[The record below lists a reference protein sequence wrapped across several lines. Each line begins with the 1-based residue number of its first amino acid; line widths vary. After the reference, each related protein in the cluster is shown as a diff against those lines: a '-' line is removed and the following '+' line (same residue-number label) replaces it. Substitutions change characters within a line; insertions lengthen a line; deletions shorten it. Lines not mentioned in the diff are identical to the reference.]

1 MNEKHIEF
9 FNELKELLKK
19 HGVTITFTHEQ
30 LMFNFNGVVYR
41 NYGKFYQ
48 CASPLFASNLSDS
61 FESIELVT
69 TERVFK

>member
-19 HGVTITFTHEQ
+19 YGANIAWNNEFLFITFK
-30 LMFNFNGVVYR
+30 GS
-41 NYGKFYQ
+41 KPFYQ
-48 CASPLFASNLSDS
+48 SCNPLYVNNDFGDT
-61 FESIELVT
+61 FQSIELVT